1 MPLIY
6 TGIVDILER
15 TGHTVVD
22 LVAVAVTAVL
32 EVRVEHVGGA
42 VHVNLNPPVAAA
54 AVIRADVARGAVS
67 KADGVFK
74 CRSLQAD
81 LIITHL
87 SV

>member
-15 TGHTVVD
+15 TGHTVVN

-54 AVIRADVARGAVS
+54 AVIRADAARETVRE
-67 KADGVFK
+67 ADGVFK
-74 CRSLQAD
+74 CRSL
-81 LIITHL
+81 L
-87 SV
+87 S

>member
-1 MPLIY
+1 MPFIS
-6 TGIVDILER
+6 TGVVDILER

-32 EVRVEHVGGA
+32 EVQVEHVGGA
-42 VHVNLNPPVAAA
+42 VPVNLNPAVAAA

-74 CRSLQAD
+74 CRSL
-81 LIITHL
+81 
-87 SV
+87 